1 MINFRSLFLFLFKK
15 SIDSCRKQNSSW
27 YSVSGKKIM
36 PKEKTNCK
44 ALKEM
49 KNKTLSKKSRF
60 PPSEI
65 FLCVLG
71 NGSKSSSRAL
81 YMFTDHARYLFN
93 CGEGTQRLAQEHK
106 MKLSKLD
113 DIFITHNSWE
123 NLGGLLGLSL
133 TIQDMGVSEINLH
146 GPPDIDYLY
155 KHSNSF
161 VGLKNLNIV
170 TKSLNDPFC
179 DDCMEIKKIP
189 IFKTVDPLDSVNHFS
204 SSEEM
209 NSSDSNDSSINHKS
223 KKLRL
228 SSNQSVTDIT
238 IAFACKGHSRPGQL
252 LLEKCA
258 DFGVPVGPLLGDLK
272 SGKDVTLPSGKIVYS
287 KDVVSPEQVCPF
299 FLVVEC
305 PSEEF
310 LDPFVNEKQFQEYQ
324 INASDLS
331 KVASLVVHFTPS
343 KILHSPKYQ
352 EWMQRFPNTTS
363 HLILNTD
370 CSSIN
375 SIATHRIQ
383 HQLNLLH
390 PGIFSLLHENEDV
403 IHSVSDKTEN
413 VFQAHTL
420 ERYYLR
426 PNNGLDR
433 SYSLTF
439 NPKDF
444 IEEAM
449 SAERFDTL
457 LKELHSNIQ
466 DKAKFV
472 NGDLYPE
479 IAFLGTGSSI
489 PSKVRNVS
497 AILVKSSE
505 KEYLLMDCGEGTY
518 GQMLRLY
525 GIQVK
530 YVLLHLSAIFI
541 SHMHADHHL
550 GLIKVLKE
558 RENIF
563 NELEIEY
570 KPILLIGPNNLCSW
584 LKKYSMNFEKLHSFR
599 FVECSALEHDELFN
613 THKKDVF
620 DNCPDLLIS
629 TVPVIHCPDA
639 HGVIISSKSSKWK
652 LVYSGDTM
660 PCTRLITAGKNC
672 SLLIH
677 EATMED
683 DLAEEAV
690 IKRHSTTSEA
700 IKVGEEMNAK
710 YTILTHFSQRYAKVP
725 LFTENFHALV
735 GCAFDNMKVH
745 PNKLYILPLLIP
757 VLNSLFAEMVED
769 LQAKI
774 HKRHQKAELL
784 KSMLA
789 ESSENVQVKA

>member
-1 MINFRSLFLFLFKK
+1 
-15 SIDSCRKQNSSW
+15 
-27 YSVSGKKIM
+27 M
-36 PKEKTNCK
+36 PKDKTSCK
-44 ALKEM
+44 TLKEM

-133 TIQDMGVSEINLH
+133 TIQDMGVPEINLH
-146 GPPDIDYLY
+146 GPPDI
-155 KHSNSF
+155 NSW
-161 VGLKNLNIV
+161 LLRNKAYYTLSYHLLV
-170 TKSLNDPFC
+170 TKGFNDPFC

-189 IFKTVDPLDSVNHFS
+189 IFKTVNPLDSISYSS
-204 SSEEM
+204 SSEEL
-209 NSSDSNDSSINHKS
+209 NSSDSDDSCVNHKS

-228 SSNQSVTDIT
+228 SSSQSVNDVA

-252 LLEKCA
+252 LLGKCA

-287 KDVVSPEQVCPF
+287 KDVVSPDQVCPF

-324 INASDLS
+324 NTVSDSS
-331 KVASLVVHFTPS
+331 KTASLVVHFTPS
-343 KILHSPKYQ
+343 KILRSPKYQ
-352 EWMQRFPNTTS
+352 EWMERFPSTTS

-370 CSSIN
+370 CSSVN
-375 SIATHRIQ
+375 SLATHRIQ

-390 PGIFSLLHENEDV
+390 PGIFSLLQENEDEV
-403 IHSVSDKTEN
+403 NGISDKIEN
-413 VFQAHTL
+413 VFLARTL

-439 NPKDF
+439 NPEDF
-444 IEEAM
+444 VEEAM
-449 SAERFDTL
+449 NAEGFDAL
-457 LKELHSNIQ
+457 LKDLHSKIQ
-466 DKAKFV
+466 VKAKFV

-479 IAFLGTGSSI
+479 VAFLGTGSSI

-497 AILVKSSE
+497 AILIKSSE

-525 GIQVK
+525 GNQVND
-530 YVLLHLSAIFI
+530 VLLHLSVIFV

-563 NELEIEY
+563 KELQKAY
-570 KPILLIGPNNLCSW
+570 KPILLIGPNHLHSW
-584 LKKYSMNFEKLHSFR
+584 LKKYSRNFEKLHSLFR
-599 FVECSALEHDELFN
+599 FVECSSLEHDELFN
-613 THKKDVF
+613 THKKNVF
-620 DNCPDLLIS
+620 NNCPDLLIS
-629 TVPVIHCPDA
+629 TVPVVHCPNA
-639 HGVIISSKSSKWK
+639 HGVIISSDSSKWK

-660 PCTRLITAGKNC
+660 PCNRLITAGKNC

-683 DLAEEAV
+683 DLAEEAL

-700 IKVGEEMNAK
+700 IKVGEDMNAK

-735 GCAFDNMKVH
+735 GCAFDNMKVR
-745 PNKLYILPLLIP
+745 PNEMYILPLLIP
-757 VLNSLFAEMVED
+757 ILNSLFAEMVED
-769 LQAKI
+769 LQVKMQ
-774 HKRHQKAELL
+774 KRHQKAELM
-784 KSMLA
+784 KSMAA
-789 ESSENVQVKA
+789 ECLSSENGPVKG

>member
-1 MINFRSLFLFLFKK
+1 
-15 SIDSCRKQNSSW
+15 
-27 YSVSGKKIM
+27 M
-36 PKEKTNCK
+36 PKDKINYK

-65 FLCVLG
+65 YLCVLG
-71 NGSKSSSRAL
+71 NGSRSSSRAL

-133 TIQDMGVSEINLH
+133 TIQDMGVPEITLH
-146 GPPDIDYLY
+146 GPPGIDHLY
-155 KHSNSF
+155 EHSYSF
-161 VGLKNLNIV
+161 VCLKNLNIV
-170 TKSLNDPFC
+170 TKNFSDQFC
-179 DDCMEIKKIP
+179 DDCMEITKIP
-189 IFKTVDPLDSVNHFS
+189 IFKTVNPSDSVIPS
-204 SSEEM
+204 SFSEELY
-209 NSSDSNDSSINHKS
+209 SSDSSDDCITHKS

-228 SSNQSVTDIT
+228 SSNHSVTDMT

-258 DFGVPVGPLLGDLK
+258 EFGVPVGPLLGDLK

-287 KDVVSPEQVCPF
+287 KDVVSPEQVCPL

-310 LDPFVNEKQFQEYQ
+310 LDPFVNEQQFQEYQ
-324 INASDLS
+324 INAFDQS
-331 KVASLVVHFTPS
+331 KIASLVIHFTPS
-343 KILHSPKYQ
+343 KILHSSKYQ
-352 EWMQRFPNTTS
+352 EWIQRFPKTTS
-363 HLILNTD
+363 HLILNKD
-370 CSSIN
+370 CSSVN
-375 SIATHRIQ
+375 SLAIHRIQ

-390 PGIFSLLHENEDV
+390 PRIFSLLHENEDV
-403 IHSVSDKTEN
+403 MNGISDKIEN
-413 VFQAHTL
+413 VFQARTL

-433 SYSLTF
+433 CCPLTF

-444 IEEAM
+444 VEEAM
-449 SAERFDTL
+449 NAERFDIL
-457 LKELHSNIQ
+457 LNDLKTSIQ
-466 DKAKFV
+466 DKVKFE

-479 IAFLGTGSSI
+479 VAFLGTGSSI

-505 KEYLLMDCGEGTY
+505 SEYMLMDCGEGTY
-518 GQMLRLY
+518 GQILRLY
-525 GIQVK
+525 GNQEKDI
-530 YVLLHLSAIFI
+530 LLNLSVIFI

-558 RENIF
+558 REIF
-563 NELEIEY
+563 LKKSQKEH
-570 KPILLIGPNNLCSW
+570 KPILLIGPKHLYKW
-584 LKKYSMNFEKLHSFR
+584 LKAYSRNFEKLNSLFR
-599 FVECSALEHDELFN
+599 FVECSSLEYDELFN
-613 THKKDVF
+613 THKENVF
-620 DNCPDLLIS
+620 HNCPDLLIS
-629 TVPVIHCPDA
+629 TVPVNHCPDA
-639 HGVIISSKSSKWK
+639 HGVIVSSISSKWK

-660 PCTRLITAGKNC
+660 PCTRLISAGKDC

-677 EATMED
+677 EATMEE

-725 LFTENFHALV
+725 LFTEDFHGLV
-735 GCAFDNMKVH
+735 GCAFDNMKVR
-745 PNKLYILPLLIP
+745 PNELYILPLLIP

-774 HKRHQKAELL
+774 HKRHQKAELM

-789 ESSENVQVKA
+789 ESLSSENVSVKTQ

>member
-1 MINFRSLFLFLFKK
+1 
-15 SIDSCRKQNSSW
+15 
-27 YSVSGKKIM
+27 M
-36 PKEKTNCK
+36 PKDKTSSK
-44 ALKEM
+44 TLKEM

-133 TIQDMGVSEINLH
+133 TIQDMGVPEINLH
-146 GPPDIDYLY
+146 GPPDIDCLY
-155 KHSNSF
+155 EHSNSF
-161 VGLKNLNIV
+161 VCMKNLNIV
-170 TKSLNDPFC
+170 TKSFNDPFC

-189 IFKTVDPLDSVNHFS
+189 IFKSENPLDSVNHSS
-204 SSEEM
+204 SSEEL
-209 NSSDSNDSSINHKS
+209 NSSDSDDNCVNHKS

-228 SSNQSVTDIT
+228 LSSQSANDVT

-252 LLEKCA
+252 LLRKCA

-287 KDVVSPEQVCPF
+287 KDVVSPDQVCPF

-324 INASDLS
+324 NIVSDSS
-331 KVASLVVHFTPS
+331 KTASLVVHFTPP

-352 EWMQRFPNTTS
+352 EWMQRFPSTTS

-370 CSSIN
+370 CSSVN
-375 SIATHRIQ
+375 SLATHRIQ
-383 HQLNLLH
+383 KQLNLLH
-390 PGIFSLLHENEDV
+390 PGIFSLLQENEDEV
-403 IHSVSDKTEN
+403 NGISDKVEN
-413 VFQAHTL
+413 VFLARTL

-439 NPKDF
+439 NPEDF
-444 IEEAM
+444 VEEAM
-449 SAERFDTL
+449 NAEGFEAL
-457 LKELHSNIQ
+457 LKDLQSKIQ
-466 DKAKFV
+466 VKAKFV

-479 IAFLGTGSSI
+479 VAFLGTGSSI

-497 AILVKSSE
+497 AILIKSSE

-525 GIQVK
+525 GNQVNG
-530 YVLLHLSAIFI
+530 VLLHMSVIFV

-563 NELEIEY
+563 KELQKEY
-570 KPILLIGPNNLCSW
+570 KPILLIGPNHLYSW
-584 LKKYSMNFEKLHSFR
+584 LKKYSRNFEKLHSLFR
-599 FVECSALEHDELFN
+599 FVQCSSLEHDELFN
-613 THKKDVF
+613 THKKNVF
-620 DNCPDLLIS
+620 YNCPDLLIS
-629 TVPVIHCPDA
+629 TVPVVHCPDA
-639 HGVIISSKSSKWK
+639 HGVIVCSESSKWK

-690 IKRHSTTSEA
+690 IKHHSTTSEA

-745 PNKLYILPLLIP
+745 PNELYILPLLIP
-757 VLNSLFAEMVED
+757 ALNSLFAEMVED
-769 LQAKI
+769 LQVKMR
-774 HKRHQKAELL
+774 KRHQKAELM
-784 KSMLA
+784 KSLAA
-789 ESSENVQVKA
+789 ESVSRENVQVKT